1 MFRVKDVSSM
11 KKNPQYNSICD
22 RMHQIVRN
30 ILRTELNSNLPQNM
44 NQARDII
51 DSDLATTMHATRTN
65 IDITLGITPGALD
78 FSRDMF
84 LNIPLIANWQVIHK
98 HWEHYVNENLC
109 RANLKRHQ
117 YEYAQGQKVLKK
129 VYDPTKL
136 VSRTTGTYTI
146 EWVHFNGTITI
157 DICPVITKRI
167 NFDDSFHFVEYFQL
181 IPVKTS
187 YLSRL
192 VSKVIFQVFSSLLS
206 DLIHGRSVLAI
217 EGKSDLP
224 TTIIDTILFN

>member
-1 MFRVKDVSSM
+1 
-11 KKNPQYNSICD
+11 
-22 RMHQIVRN
+22 MHQTVGN
-30 ILRTELNSNLPQNM
+30 VLRIYLYSNPPQNM
-44 NQARDII
+44 PQARDII
-51 DSDLATTMHATRTN
+51 DQALATAMHAMRTTVAT
-65 IDITLGITPGALD
+65 TLGSTTGALA

-84 LNIPLIANWQVIHK
+84 LNIPLIDNWQVIHK
-98 HWEHYVNENLC
+98 HWEHYVNENL
-109 RANLKRHQ
+109 RHANLKRHQ

-192 VSKVIFQVFSSLLS
+192 VSEVLFRDFFLAVI
-206 DLIHGRSVLAI
+206 
-217 EGKSDLP
+217 
-224 TTIIDTILFN
+224 